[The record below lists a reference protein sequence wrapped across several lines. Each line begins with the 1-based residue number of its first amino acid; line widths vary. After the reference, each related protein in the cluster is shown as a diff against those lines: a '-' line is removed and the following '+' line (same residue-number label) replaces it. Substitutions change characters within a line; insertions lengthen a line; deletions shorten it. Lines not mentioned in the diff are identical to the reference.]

1 MENGKILLVNADK
14 LVTETLVI
22 FLNELNFKVFLASDG
37 RKGFQVFEKEKPNL
51 IITDIKVPKL
61 NGMALLKMIKK
72 IDQNIPIILIT
83 AFDDMKP
90 IIEAMQMG
98 AYDCIENP
106 LDLGKLKIIIMQ
118 AIETYY
124 LSKRLEITT
133 SDRASKDEEISIIG
147 KTPKIKE
154 ILKVIGKIS
163 STRVNILIEGESGTG
178 KELISRVIHN
188 SGITK
193 DYPFIAVNLSAL
205 PETLLES
212 ELFGFEKGSFT
223 GAIRNKKGKFELA
236 EQGTIFLDE
245 ISDISQNLQIK
256 LLRVIQEREF
266 ERVGGETTIPMK
278 ARIIAATNK
287 NLAELVQQGKFRE
300 DLFYR
305 LNVFK
310 IIVPSL
316 RERKEDIP
324 SLVIHFLKK
333 INRDLHKNVNKIP
346 YEVIEILQKYEW
358 IGNVRELE
366 NILLQA
372 VVLAKG
378 EVLEKENILL
388 STNRRNIIKSENE
401 DPSLAMMEKEH
412 IKLILDKVNWNK
424 KEAAKLLKVSRQT
437 LYNKIKTLLIIPS

>member
-1 MENGKILLVNADK
+1 MEKGKILVINSDK

-22 FLNELNFKVFLASDG
+22 FLNELNFKVILAFDG
-37 RKGFQVFEKEKPNL
+37 RKGFQLFEKEKPNL
-51 IITDIKVPKL
+51 IITDVKVPKL
-61 NGMALLKMIKK
+61 DGMTLLKMIKK
-72 IDQNIPIILIT
+72 IDQNVPIILIT
-83 AFDDMKP
+83 AFDDMNS
-90 IIEAMQMG
+90 IIEAMQIG

-106 LDLGKLKIIIMQ
+106 LDLGKLKSIVTH

-124 LSKRLEITT
+124 LSKRLEIT
-133 SDRASKDEEISIIG
+133 SSELLNKDDENIIVG
-147 KTPKIKE
+147 KNFKIKE
-154 ILKVIGKIS
+154 ILKVIGKVS
-163 STRVNILIEGESGTG
+163 STRVNVLIEGESGTG

-188 SGITK
+188 SGVTK
-193 DYPFIAVNLSAL
+193 DFPFIPVNLSAL

-223 GAIRNKKGKFELA
+223 GALKNKKGKFELA

-245 ISDISQNLQIK
+245 ISDISQNLQVK

-266 ERVGGETTIPMK
+266 ERIGSETTIPMK
-278 ARIIAATNK
+278 ARIITATNK
-287 NLAELVQQGKFRE
+287 NLEELVQQGKFRE

-310 IIVPSL
+310 ISAPPL

-324 SLVIHFLKK
+324 NLVIHFLKK

-346 YEVIEILQKYEW
+346 YEVIEILQNYEW
-358 IGNVRELE
+358 VGNVRELE

-388 STNRRNIIKSENE
+388 RKIKKNNTRKELI

-412 IKLILDKVNWNK
+412 IKNILDKVNWNK

-437 LYNKIKTLLIIPS
+437 LYNKIKALSIIPS